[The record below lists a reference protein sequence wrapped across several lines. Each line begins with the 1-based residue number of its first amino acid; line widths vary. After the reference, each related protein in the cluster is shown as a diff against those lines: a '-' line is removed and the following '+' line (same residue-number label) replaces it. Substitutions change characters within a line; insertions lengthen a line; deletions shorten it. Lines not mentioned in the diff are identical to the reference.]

1 MVNQSF
7 VGTALVAVR
16 LVVRT
21 GIHPEGF
28 ILKDKPCPY
37 AVPPLRNDFFNTPL
51 TPKVRFTTMES
62 VGVAISQWSTR
73 NSL

>member
-1 MVNQSF
+1 MIF

-16 LVVRT
+16 LKFRT

-37 AVPPLRNDFFNTPL
+37 EVQSSITGFSTHPID
-51 TPKVRFTTMES
+51 
-62 VGVAISQWSTR
+62 VGSPGCSRIICR
-73 NSL
+73 LL